1 MHRTCI
7 ILRKWITFICD
18 LNKQGVIL
26 HSQLYMVISIAHSEI
41 YNYATYLAR
50 YRVFFESVDRLE
62 VPPRRASSV
71 ENKLGIIYNLNKI
84 FPNAPKYCIF
94 NFRKVHKKDE
104 R

>member
-26 HSQLYMVISIAHSEI
+26 HSQLYMAISIAHSEI
-41 YNYATYLAR
+41 NHYAEYFAR
-50 YRVFFESVDRLE
+50 YRVFFNSVDTLHVYPQRS
-62 VPPRRASSV
+62 SSV
-71 ENKLGIIYNLNKI
+71 EYKLGIMYNPNEI
-84 FPNAPKYCIF
+84 FSNVHKYCIF